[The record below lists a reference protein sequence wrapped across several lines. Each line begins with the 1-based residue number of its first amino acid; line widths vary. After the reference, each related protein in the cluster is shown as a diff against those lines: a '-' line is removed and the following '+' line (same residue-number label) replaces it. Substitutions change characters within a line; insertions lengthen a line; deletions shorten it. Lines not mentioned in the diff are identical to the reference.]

1 MRRKILLFDAGH
13 YETEAPILDEIKKRL
28 ESFLNENKKIK
39 VLKFKGST
47 NPIVFYNKSGAN

>member
-1 MRRKILLFDAGH
+1 V
-13 YETEAPILDEIKKRL
+13 PVLDEMKSRL
-28 ESFLNENKKIK
+28 EKLLSENKKIK

>member
-1 MRRKILLFDAGH
+1 MQDYSGLAQF
-13 YETEAPILDEIKKRL
+13 
-28 ESFLNENKKIK
+28 ENRKIK